1 MGVGGGIHIL
11 RPYFHDQA
19 VTSLFSSSPPTALA
33 PLFLRAC

>member
-19 VTSLFSSSPPTALA
+19 VTSLFSSPPPTALA
-33 PLFLRAC
+33 LLSLRAC